1 MKPKPKPKPR
11 PETPKTDKKWI
22 RTKADRKAVREG
34 CWFDRAAADFAAEF
48 IETFCTLT
56 KGRTSGRKVRLL
68 DWQRD
73 LVARLF
79 GWKRADGT
87 RRFRTAYVEI
97 PKKNGKSLLMS
108 AIAIYMAVADG
119 ESGAEVY
126 LAAVNS
132 KQARIIFDECKKMI
146 LCSPALKKRLEIKDT
161 NKKILHRA
169 SFSKIELVTS
179 DAESQDGFDSSCTI
193 FDELHRQ
200 KNSRLWD
207 VFEFAGRGREQPL
220 LLAITTAG
228 QDKSTICWQEHERA
242 RKILDGTSTD
252 TTHLAVIFAADRSD
266 DLDDPRTWKKANP
279 SLGHTLS
286 IEDFANDLAKVRESP
301 SRLNNFKRLRLNIW
315 TEAETSYISHEAWER
330 CGKVPVDLAAL
341 AGQRCHAGLDL
352 SSKRDITAFVMLF
365 GDDRDGFTILPRFW
379 IPEEE
384 ARRREGDDSIPYSAW
399 AAQGLVTLTP
409 GRAIDYD
416 LIEEEILDLSTIVRI
431 LSVTSD
437 DWGSSEAVQQR
448 LAKKRLKTQ
457 YMRQGFRSMSEPT
470 KELERL
476 AILGKLRHGNHPI
489 LTWMNGHAKVLSD
502 AAANVKL
509 VKPAENS
516 PKKID
521 GLIATIEALYA
532 YLLANRAAPNAYS
545 TRKPIFVARK

>member
-1 MKPKPKPKPR
+1 MKRPPKPKPPA
-11 PETPKTDKKWI
+11 TDKRWI
-22 RTKADRKAVREG
+22 RTKADRLAVKQG
-34 CWFDRAAADFAAEF
+34 CYFDAAAADFAVEF

-56 KGRTSGRKVRLL
+56 KGRTAGKKVRLL
-68 DWQRD
+68 EWQRD

-79 GWKRADGT
+79 GWKRKDGS
-87 RRFRTAYVEI
+87 RRFRTAYIEI

-146 LCSPALKKRLEIKDT
+146 LTSPALKKRLEIKDT
-161 NKKILHRA
+161 NKKILYRTN
-169 SFSKIELVTS
+169 FSKIELVTS

-228 QDKSTICWQEHERA
+228 QDKSSVCWQEHERA
-242 RKILDGTSTD
+242 RKIIDGTSLD
-252 TTHLAVIFAADRSD
+252 TTHLAVIFAADRTD
-266 DLDDPRTWKKANP
+266 DLDDPATWKKANP

-301 SRLNNFKRLRLNIW
+301 SRLNNFLRLRLDIW
-315 TEAETSYISHEAWER
+315 TEPETSYISHEAWSR
-330 CGKVPVDLAAL
+330 CGGPIDVAAL
-341 AGQRCHAGLDL
+341 AGRKCFAGLDL
-352 SSKRDITAFVMLF
+352 SSKKDITALVLLF
-365 GDDRDGFTILPRFW
+365 EGDDGGITLVPRFW
-379 IPEEE
+379 IPETQ
-384 ARRREGDDSIPYSAW
+384 AREREREDSIPYSSW
-399 AAQGLVTLTP
+399 ASQGLITLTP
-409 GRAIDYD
+409 GSGIDYD
-416 LIEEEILDLSTIVRI
+416 LIELEILDLNGLYRI
-431 LSVTSD
+431 RSITSD
-437 DWGSSEAVQQR
+437 DWGSAEAVCQR
-448 LAKKRLKTQ
+448 VAKKGIKTGF
-457 YMRQGFRSMSEPT
+457 MGQGFRSMSEPT

-476 AILGKLRHGNHPI
+476 AIIGKLNHGNNPI
-489 LTWMNGHAKVLSD
+489 LGWMNGHAAVVSD

-509 VKPAENS
+509 VKPAANS

-521 GLIATIEALYA
+521 GLIASIEALFA
-532 YLLANRAAPNAYS
+532 LLLTRKAKPNAYS
-545 TRKPIFVARK
+545 TRKVEFLSRK